1 MAVNQY
7 IGARYVPLFYGEW
20 VRNTTYEPLTVVE
33 YAGNSYTSK
42 QYVPKNVEITNTDYW
57 APTGNYNAQVEQY
70 RRETRAAIE
79 LLERTYENTINT
91 INAINTGASFNVMAD
106 GTVRVSF

>member
-1 MAVNQY
+1 MAVTQY

-33 YAGNSYTSK
+33 YQGNSYTSK
-42 QYVPKNVEITNTDYW
+42 QYVPKNVEITNTDFW

-70 RRETRAAIE
+70 RRETQETIE
-79 LLERTYENTINT
+79 HLENVYEGTINT
-91 INAINTGASFNVMAD
+91 IDAINAGATFNVMAD
-106 GTVRVSF
+106 GVVRVSF